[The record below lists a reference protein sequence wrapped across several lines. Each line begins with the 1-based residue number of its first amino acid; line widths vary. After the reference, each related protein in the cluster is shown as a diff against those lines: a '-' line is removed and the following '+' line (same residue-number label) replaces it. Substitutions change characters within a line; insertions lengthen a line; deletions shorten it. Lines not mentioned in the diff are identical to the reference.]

1 MIQFPFRRRRDSLV
15 PGRYVLLLR
24 LRPREV
30 NRQKWNHYLPI
41 SRAWRGKC
49 TFSAFLD
56 ENVCNSKR
64 IDSLKWNQISSFYQ
78 PISSEIW
85 PTFLLCYDD
94 ETRINGQL
102 SEHST
107 LYLLSWRWLDERL
120 GRKFHVN
127 GFRHLDVSCNVTVSC
142 NLRGP
147 KRFTLEH
154 VKTCRLKSFKFI

>member
-56 ENVCNSKR
+56 ENVCNSRR

-78 PISSEIW
+78 PISSDNMAYIFCCVTMMKLESMDSSRNTLHF
-85 PTFLLCYDD
+85 TFWVEDD
-94 ETRINGQL
+94 WTKDSAANFTWTD
-102 SEHST
+102 SAT
-107 LYLLSWRWLDERL
+107 WT
-120 GRKFHVN
+120 FP
-127 GFRHLDVSCNVTVSC
+127 VTSPFPVIC
-142 NLRGP
+142 VDPKDLR
-147 KRFTLEH
+147 
-154 VKTCRLKSFKFI
+154 

>member
-64 IDSLKWNQISSFYQ
+64 IDS
-78 PISSEIW
+78 
-85 PTFLLCYDD
+85 
-94 ETRINGQL
+94 
-102 SEHST
+102 
-107 LYLLSWRWLDERL
+107 
-120 GRKFHVN
+120 
-127 GFRHLDVSCNVTVSC
+127 
-142 NLRGP
+142 
-147 KRFTLEH
+147 
-154 VKTCRLKSFKFI
+154 FKFGHFTNLFLPKYGLHFCCVTMMKLESMDSSRNTLHFTFWVEDDWTKDSAANFTWTDSATWTFPVTSPFPVICVDPKDLR